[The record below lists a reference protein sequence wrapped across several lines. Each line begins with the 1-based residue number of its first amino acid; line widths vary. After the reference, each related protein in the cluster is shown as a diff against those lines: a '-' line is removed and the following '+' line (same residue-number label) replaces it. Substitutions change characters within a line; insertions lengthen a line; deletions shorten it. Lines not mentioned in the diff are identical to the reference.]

1 MRPRPER
8 VRPRPRPNDL
18 ASRPR
23 GLNIPADLC
32 MGGVDNAVYFFI
44 TPSPYLGRLVR
55 LGETRQRAEI
65 LVSISSR
72 YGIVSYRI
80 ILAIVLQ
87 RLVTA

>member
-1 MRPRPER
+1 MIW
-8 VRPRPRPNDL
+8 
-18 ASRPR
+18 SR
-23 GLNIPADLC
+23 GLEALTSLLICAWVELI
-32 MGGVDNAVYFFI
+32 ML
-44 TPSPYLGRLVR
+44 SYLGRLVR
-55 LGETRQRAEI
+55 LGQTRQPAEI